1 MPGLGISGGGS
12 AGSSGGGGT
21 CTSRAWVRN
30 PDWLTLPALSDGD
43 NIIYVLNKVKDGVPN
58 LFSFY
63 STLTSGTYEVDLYND
78 GTAVTTHAAGQANFD
93 LDYAK
98 GISKITEPNG
108 DTYKQIITK
117 ISGNFNH
124 PYFYAKHPDVS
135 NTSNSP
141 ILSVKMASQ
150 TCTTLYQI
158 FRGASNKVYHT
169 NLEEFEYV
177 GTCNATS
184 LLYAFQGAP
193 NLGKVKGNFEDVTT
207 IQAAWNGGGNAD
219 FSEVELGSASLATTT
234 QSFLSGTVSEIFKA
248 DFFKGAVNGS
258 SVFQSSKIQYFGKD
272 SAPMQMNGLSGAT
285 GLYRMFYG
293 CFSLKAAY
301 FTSCAP
307 ESLQQTFLQNF
318 VLETVSGIDGTNL
331 TNTTAMF
338 SQAYSLS
345 TFEST
350 NMAVS
355 FSVEDCNFDRAGL
368 VNIFNDLASATAT
381 ITVTDN
387 PGTGD
392 LTAADLLIATNKGWT
407 VTT

>member
-1 MPGLGISGGGS
+1 MAIGVGISGPR
-12 AGSSGGGGT
+12 SGGGGGA

-30 PDWLTLPALSDGD
+30 PDWLDLPALSDGN
-43 NIIYVLNKVKDGVPN
+43 NIIYVLNKVKEGVPN
-58 LFSFY
+58 FFSFY

-78 GTAVTTHAAGQANFD
+78 GTAVTTHSASSQADFD
-93 LDYAK
+93 LDFLK

-108 DTYKQIITK
+108 DTYTQIITK

-124 PYFYAKHPDVS
+124 PHFYAKHPDVS

-158 FRGASNKVYHT
+158 FRGAANKVYHA

-184 LLYAFQGAP
+184 LLYSFHGAP
-193 NLGKVKGNFEDVTT
+193 NLGKVKGTFSSLTT
-207 IQAAWNGGGNAD
+207 MQQAFNASGDAD
-219 FSEVELGSASLATTT
+219 FSEMELGSVSSMACT
-234 QSFLSGTVSEIFKA
+234 QAFISGRIREMFKV
-248 DFFKGAVNGS
+248 DFFKGAS
-258 SVFQSSKIQYFGKD
+258 STNATFQSAKIQYFGKA
-272 SAPMQMNGLSGAT
+272 SAPMQFNGLSGAT
-285 GLYRMFYG
+285 GVYRLFYG
-293 CFSLKAAY
+293 CNRLKAAY

-307 ESLQQTFLQNF
+307 ESCEKTFFQNY

-331 TNTTAMF
+331 TNTTGMF
-338 SQAYSLS
+338 DQCYSLS